1 MATEARLPSSGAP
14 AQGPLAPGA
23 VLGHYKVLR
32 HIGTGG
38 MGHIHAAEDLNLQRE
53 VALKV
58 ATRADGRTLDEARA
72 LAALNHPNVVT
83 IYELESHEGSA
94 YIVMELLRGGTL
106 REVLAARRPT
116 VDEVRAWAADAL
128 AGLEAAHAVGVLH
141 LDLKPDNLFV
151 TQSGALKLLDFGVAR
166 RWRPGDD
173 PGEGTMAGTLPYM
186 APEMILGRPVDAR
199 VHHLC
204 VVTPC
209 LVPDAMIPS
218 DFDWH
223 TYHAFT
229 IAEPGVNPAR
239 ETRWSPPNVDYG
251 GQGLISCVSAPVYE
265 GDAFL
270 GVWTMDV
277 RLADLHADLAL
288 ETLGRIGERQ
298 TNFLVDYDG
307 RLLAHPALDPE
318 AQGEKGAVYN
328 VRLASLGGDYE
339 ALDLAGLIARGHGQ
353 TEVVDAAGVRHLL
366 AFRAVP
372 EIRWVVFASFP
383 SADLVEATQAA
394 FQQAFAHLGEGDLTA
409 RLDAVGDETMQRLA
423 GSFNEMTAT
432 LQESLRRREQ
442 AEAERR
448 RLAAEQERMARELEI
463 AASIQLAMLPRAP
476 AHPAFEFAGLM
487 QPAEEVGGDVYD
499 VITRGDGLWITVGDV
514 SSHGLGSG
522 LVMMLAQMAFRTV
535 FEAAPGLPAD
545 EAVRRVNR
553 LVHANATLGGARYIT
568 AQLVA
573 WRGGATFDLAGGH
586 LWPLVID
593 TASRAVRRV
602 EAPGPWLGIVPELPV
617 VPVTRV
623 ELHDSEVL
631 CLYSD
636 GIIEARDASGAMF
649 DLERLGARLVAL
661 LGDGGDLAACAAG
674 VLADVAAFS
683 AELDDDRTLLLV
695 RPRGGGGSVSP

>member
-1 MATEARLPSSGAP
+1 MRQADLIHRQAELVAVTIGARVRRLYDALDGLVFVTRQVLTTEPTDPAALDAWVRAEGMSALDSGFFANPDLVARAGA
-14 AQGPLAPGA
+14 AGPLAGESIC
-23 VLGHYKVLR
+23 VWR
-32 HIGTGG
+32 ST
-38 MGHIHAAEDLNLQRE
+38 LQDDVE
-53 VALKV
+53 
-58 ATRADGRTLDEARA
+58 TRRRARA
-72 LAALNHPNVVT
+72 LWRVMPHAAAMQQRLKG
-83 IYELESHEGSA
+83 ISWA
-94 YIVMELLRGGTL
+94 Y
-106 REVLAARRPT
+106 
-116 VDEVRAWAADAL
+116 
-128 AGLEAAHAVGVLH
+128 
-141 LDLKPDNLFV
+141 F
-151 TQSGALKLLDFGVAR
+151 Q
-166 RWRPGDD
+166 
-173 PGEGTMAGTLPYM
+173 
-186 APEMILGRPVDAR
+186 DAR

-223 TYHAFT
+223 TYHSFT
-229 IAEPGVNPAR
+229 IAEPGVNPAH
-239 ETRWSPPNVDYG
+239 ETRWSPPNVDYA

-265 GDAFL
+265 GDVFL

-298 TNFLVDYDG
+298 TNSLADYDG

-328 VRLASLGGDYE
+328 VRLASLGGDY
-339 ALDLAGLIARGHGQ
+339 ASLDLAALIDRGHGQ

-394 FQQAFAHLGEGDLTA
+394 FQQAFAHLGAGDLTA

-487 QPAEEVGGDVYD
+487 QPADEVGGDFYD
-499 VITRGDGLWITVGDV
+499 VIPRGDGLWITVGDV

-553 LVHANATLGGARYIT
+553 LVHANANAALGGSRYIT

-573 WRGGATFDLAGGH
+573 WRGGTSFDLAGGH

-593 TASRAVRRV
+593 TVSRTVRRV

-617 VPVTRV
+617 VPITRL
-623 ELHDSEVL
+623 ELHASEVL

-636 GIIEARDASGAMF
+636 GIIEARDASGAMY
-649 DLERLGARLVAL
+649 DLERLGERLGAL
-661 LGDGGDLAACAAG
+661 LGDGGDLAACAAA

-683 AELDDDRTLLLV
+683 AERDDDRTLLLV